1 MNINLLKTFLEV
13 ARLRHFGK
21 AADKIFLTQAAVSA
35 RIKQIEENVGAR
47 LLTRER
53 NNIQLTPEGRRLALA
68 AENIVK
74 QWEQAKNEITLASQE
89 GQQLVRLG
97 MINDIWYS
105 LSPGWLHTN
114 RTSNPNL
121 MFQLQTFSARLLQE
135 RLLSDEVDAA
145 VMFDPPYHPGFS
157 IREIGTIELQ
167 LLSTREISAS
177 EVPLP
182 EYIYVDWGESFSE
195 FHEQQSEDLLNP
207 VLGMNVASIAI
218 DYLRHHDG
226 MAFLPPR
233 QIQYMGLADRFYE
246 VSSFQSFQREV
257 FYVYR
262 KNHSLAESLERITTS
277 LY

>member
-21 AADKIFLTQAAVSA
+21 AADKICVTQAAVSA

-74 QWEQAKNEITLASQE
+74 QWEQARNEITLASQE

-97 MINDIWYS
+97 IINDIWYS
-105 LSPGWLHTN
+105 LTTDWLHMN
-114 RTSNPNL
+114 RERNPNL
-121 MFQLQTFSARLLQE
+121 MFQLQTFSAQLLQE
-135 RLLSDEVDAA
+135 QLLSDKVDAA
-145 VMFDPPYHPGFS
+145 IMFDPPYYPGFT
-157 IREIGTIELQ
+157 IRDIGTIELQ
-167 LLSTREISAS
+167 LFSTREMNAS
-177 EVPLP
+177 ENPLP

-195 FHEQQSEDLLNP
+195 FHEQQPGDALNP
-207 VLGMNVASIAI
+207 VLSMNVASIAI

-233 QIQYMGLADRFYE
+233 QIQYMGLAERFHE
-246 VSSFQSFQREV
+246 VCSFQSFQREV

-262 KNHSLAESLERITTS
+262 KSHSLAESLEGITTS
-277 LY
+277 LH